1 MKNKNIS
8 LSFIGELFILL
19 VIFINMII
27 LGLEACPNF
36 NEAQINAFHHID
48 RVCLLIFII
57 ELLVRFVFSIKK
69 KEKFFSDKWNTFDFI
84 IIVLSLVP
92 EIGFLSL
99 FRVFKVVRS
108 VKVVKVLKSFKTFRA
123 MKVVSSFNELKKI
136 FKAIVLSIPG
146 ISWSVL
152 LLALVYYIYAIIGV
166 NLFGEYSPE
175 LFGSLSRSVFTLFQV
190 MTFESWCMGI
200 ARPMMEIYS
209 FSWIYFIS
217 FILFTT
223 YMILNVV
230 VGVVVNS
237 MQEASSSSSDE
248 ESINKENTD
257 LKSEIQALKKQIEKI
272 ESMIE

>member
-1 MKNKNIS
+1 MNNKNS
-8 LSFIGELFILL
+8 TLGFIGEIFILL
-19 VIFINMII
+19 VIFLNMVI

-36 NEAQINAFHHID
+36 SDAQINIFHHID
-48 RVCLLIFII
+48 RVCLYIFII
-57 ELLVRFVFSIKK
+57 ELVIRFVFSIRN
-69 KEKFFSDKWNTFDFI
+69 KEKFFADKWNIFDFI

-99 FRVFKVVRS
+99 FRVFKAVRS
-108 VKVVKVLKSFKTFRA
+108 VKVIKVLKSFKTFRA

-152 LLALVYYIYAIIGV
+152 LLGLVYYIYAIIGV

-175 LFGSLSRSVFTLFQV
+175 LFGSLSRSIFTLFQV

-237 MQEASSSSSDE
+237 MQEASSSSD
-248 ESINKENTD
+248 KENVEQENAD
-257 LKSEIQALKKQIEKI
+257 LKSEIQALKKQIEKK
-272 ESMIE
+272 ESMID